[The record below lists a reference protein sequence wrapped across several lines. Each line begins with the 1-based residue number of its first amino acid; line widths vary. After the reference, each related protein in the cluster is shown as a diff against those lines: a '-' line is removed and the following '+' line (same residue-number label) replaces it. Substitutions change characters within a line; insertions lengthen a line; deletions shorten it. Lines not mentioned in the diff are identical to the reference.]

1 MLTPATYDVRRLGA
15 QLRSEVRG
23 TVHDDASAR
32 ALYATDA
39 SNYRVVPDLV
49 VVPKDVDDLAAA
61 VALTAAA
68 QAPVVMRGGGTSM
81 AGNAIGGV
89 VIDASRHVNKI
100 LDIDTAARTALEWLE
115 LRAARSVK

>member
-49 VVPKDVDDLAAA
+49 VVPRDVDDLAAA

-68 QAPVVMRGGGTSM
+68 GWVMGTIPVVT
-81 AGNAIGGV
+81 AIS
-89 VIDASRHVNKI
+89 A
-100 LDIDTAARTALEWLE
+100 
-115 LRAARSVK
+115 LRARAAQSSQGCQLFDWRSIKSSGASAR